1 MKGPYPIDLTDNAKA
16 WEWLTRVGCDEA
28 GIRIM
33 AQKAHVYPLYIRGAK
48 NPEANV
54 LKQQMLSFGGDAAVA
69 RHVVD
74 HGEPLSDVI
83 LLGTLRQYERL
94 PQRLAC
100 QPWGLKALGKS
111 LETLLA
117 SLSDA
122 KIIVWRWKDRE
133 LTLRDGHMKILGILN
148 VTPDSFSDG
157 AQYNTLDKALV
168 RAWEMIWEGADAIDV
183 GGMSTM
189 PGHTEIPAGEELERV
204 MPILETLLRE
214 VPVPVSVDTWR
225 PAVAEAALEAGV
237 HILNDEGGGLK
248 DPYMPIVAARYQAP
262 VIAMH
267 WPSPGAVYDQ
277 VAVNVADALADSV
290 KAYEQAGLEP
300 RQLMLDPGIGFE
312 KTPEASLALLR
323 DIDMLKAHGK
333 PVLVGASRKRL
344 IGKVLN
350 TPADQRLE
358 GSLAVAAWA
367 FMKDVDMIRV
377 HDVRQTKA
385 LIRMLE
391 ALAGKGDDLHEGG
404 CV

>member
-1 MKGPYPIDLTDNAKA
+1 
-16 WEWLTRVGCDEA
+16 
-28 GIRIM
+28 
-33 AQKAHVYPLYIRGAK
+33 
-48 NPEANV
+48 
-54 LKQQMLSFGGDAAVA
+54 
-69 RHVVD
+69 
-74 HGEPLSDVI
+74 
-83 LLGTLRQYERL
+83 
-94 PQRLAC
+94 
-100 QPWGLKALGKS
+100 LKALGKS

-117 SLSDA
+117 SMGDA
-122 KIIVWRWKDRE
+122 KTVVWRWKDRE

-168 RAWEMIWEGADAIDV
+168 RAWEMVWDGADAIDV
-183 GGMSTM
+183 GGMSTR

-204 MPILETLLRE
+204 MPVLETLLRE

-225 PAVAEAALEAGV
+225 SVVAEAALKAGA

-248 DPYMPIVAARYQAP
+248 DPGMPIVAARYQAP

-267 WPSPGAVYDQ
+267 WPSPGIIYNQ
-277 VAVNVADALADSV
+277 VAMDVTDALAASV

-300 RQLMLDPGIGFE
+300 RHLMLDPGVGFE
-312 KTPEASLALLR
+312 KTPETSLALLR

-333 PVLVGASRKRL
+333 PILVGASRKRL

-350 TPADQRLE
+350 TPVDQRLE

-385 LIRMLE
+385 LIQMLE
-391 ALAGKGDDLHEGG
+391 ALAGKGNDLHEDGYM
-404 CV
+404 